1 MLPRPVLLTN
11 SNDASKPAKRILFRT
26 ALMVAMI
33 GSVLVSTILLL
44 QGGLALGHLQYFI
57 DIGHHPLHITSALL
71 VLFGLLALLT
81 FVLLTMGLIHMNRKY
96 VLIAAGVLAACA
108 LVLVVFTIWS
118 FLTVTSGRLPTSINN
133 ELIKEID
140 QTQYNFVQ
148 GSGVVVEN
156 TNKMARLEKQHQC
169 CGLAEAVED
178 YRSRYPSMLPSPSS
192 GSSSSGNTNNKG
204 GRTTVSQRNSGN
216 AGGESVILPI
226 SCCNEKYRSADN
238 LCIDI
243 HGNNSKAVS
252 RYNTDGC
259 YAIITRDKF
268 QRIQQQG
275 FTTVVA
281 ACLSVISCIALAAV
295 IRLLPESYQVAPLPR
310 AS

>member
-11 SNDASKPAKRILFRT
+11 TNEAAKPAKRILFRT
-26 ALMVAMI
+26 ALMVALI
-33 GSVLVSTILLL
+33 GSILISAILLL
-44 QGGLALGHLQYFI
+44 HGGLALGHLQYFI
-57 DIGHHPLHITSALL
+57 DVGHHPLHITSALL
-71 VLFGLLALLT
+71 LLFGLLALLT
-81 FVLLTMGLIHMNRKY
+81 FVLVILGLMQMNRKY
-96 VLIAAGVLAACA
+96 VLIAAGLLAVCA
-108 LVLVVFTIWS
+108 LVLIAFTFWS
-118 FLTVTSGRLPTSINN
+118 FLTVTTGRLPTSINN

-140 QTQYNFVQ
+140 QTQYN
-148 GSGVVVEN
+148 GVVVEN

-169 CGLAEAVED
+169 CGLVDGVED

-192 GSSSSGNTNNKG
+192 SSSGNTNNNRG
-204 GRTTVSQRNSGN
+204 GSRTTTAQRY
-216 AGGESVILPI
+216 GGGSVMLPI

-243 HGNNSKAVS
+243 HGNNSNALT

-259 YAIITRDKF
+259 YAIISRDKF

-281 ACLSVISCIALAAV
+281 ASLAVISCIALAAV